1 MVEESSRI
9 AGPARLRADARR
21 NQERI
26 LVSARAVFAEHGID
40 APMATVARRA
50 GVGVATLYRR
60 FPTRDALVRA
70 AFAQQME
77 TCARALTEALADPDP
92 WRGFQRLVET
102 ACELQREEQGF
113 SAAFVATF
121 PDSTAEHAQARE
133 RAERDLLTLVRRA
146 QAAGALR
153 PDFHPSD
160 LAVALLSHCGLVTAL
175 PRDSAASRRLV
186 AYLLQSFR
194 AEAAHRALPPPS
206 ALSLR
211 SLPLAADSSPRRRP
225 SRA

>member
-1 MVEESSRI
+1 MVGESSRI
-9 AGPARLRADARR
+9 AGPDGLRADAQR
-21 NQERI
+21 NRGRI
-26 LVSARAVFAEHGID
+26 LVAARAVFAEHGID

-77 TCARALTEALADPDP
+77 TCARTLTEALADPDP

-102 ACELQREEQGF
+102 ICELQREERGF
-113 SAAFVATF
+113 PAAFVAAF
-121 PDSTAEHAQARE
+121 PDSTVAHAQVGE

-153 PDFHPSD
+153 ADFHPSD
-160 LAVALLSHCGLVTAL
+160 LAVALLSHCGLVAAL
-175 PRDSAASRRLV
+175 PHDRAASRRLV

-194 AEAAHRALPPPS
+194 AEAAHGALPPPS
-206 ALSLR
+206 ALPLHSF
-211 SLPLAADSSPRRRP
+211 PLAADSSPRQRP

>member
-1 MVEESSRI
+1 MVQESSRN
-9 AGPARLRADARR
+9 AGPGLRADARR
-21 NQERI
+21 NLDRI
-26 LVSARAVFAEHGID
+26 LVAARAVFAEHGID

-70 AFAQQME
+70 AFAQQMK

-92 WRGFQRLVET
+92 WQGFQRLVET
-102 ACELQREEQGF
+102 VCELQREEQGF
-113 SAAFVATF
+113 PAAFVAAF
-121 PDSTAEHAQARE
+121 PHSMMEHAQARG
-133 RAERDLLTLVRRA
+133 RVERDLMVLVRRA

-153 PDFHPSD
+153 ADFHPSD
-160 LAVALLSHCGLVTAL
+160 LAVALLAHCGLVTAL
-175 PRDSAASRRLV
+175 PHDSAASRRLV

-194 AEAAHRALPPPS
+194 AEAAHGALPPPS

-211 SLPLAADSSPRRRP
+211 SFPIAADGSRRQRP